1 MADISIDRRYWVE
14 DAVARAWP
22 PGQEV
27 FTGENNPKANY
38 ALDLN
43 IDGQVMTFIPSS
55 VINNGVYNPFSD
67 IRVSGK
73 SYYMPWFLDPNN
85 QKTLAEVGS
94 KVDLSKSD
102 VASYLKDRMGA
113 STDGILVPKGSI
125 PFDSQIVNAP
135 GKVQGIGNI
144 NGQNVYLNED
154 VNKQGRTYFTDPA
167 GQTREYI
174 APSGGGG
181 FLGGL
186 LGGLSDIGEG
196 IVGGIKDFG
205 GNIDQAV
212 RETVPGGWTT
222 AALLAAGYYGP
233 EAAGAGA
240 GGALTGTDL
249 AMADLAASTPAF
261 TGTTAGVGAAGAGG
275 GLMTGGS
282 TGTGFQATG
291 TTGLTGAGTTA
302 YGGLGAG
309 LGEATAAGGIGGS
322 AIGGLGLTG
331 GEAAF
336 GGLGADLGT
345 AGIAAGTGSLLG
357 TGAAAGGVA
366 AGAAGLTAAEAAK
379 AGLISGALNTV
390 GGLLQGETSKDAL
403 IDFSNRQA
411 ELANKTLE
419 MGKFQPVGVTT
430 RFGTS
435 AFTTDPTTG
444 AITPSYTLSPE
455 AKAYQDALAR
465 MGTTALTTGE
475 DVMNLGRQY
484 IGESPEAV
492 RNRYIQTQQALLA
505 PQQEQALAALRNR
518 QAATGRGG
526 LAFGATSDGMMATNP
541 EMAAYYNA
549 LAQTQRQ
556 LAANAETQY
565 QNQVNFGTGLMTN
578 ATTPFTNVFGAQKGV
593 ELAAQQPLE
602 LSTNF
607 ANTAATRGSD
617 MARNYAAAMAP
628 SLRAGYEAA
637 NYDPLATAVT
647 GAASNP
653 LTGYGLLSLTGL
665 VPGP

>member
-102 VASYLKDRMGA
+102 VASYLKDKMGA

-154 VNKQGRTYFTDPA
+154 VNKQGRTYFTDSS
-167 GQTREYI
+167 GQTKESL
-174 APSGGGG
+174 PNQGGGG
-181 FLGGL
+181 FFDDLFGGVFGGIADVGEGL
-186 LGGLSDIGEG
+186 LGG
-196 IVGGIKDFG
+196 VKDFG
-205 GNIDQAV
+205 RNVDQAV

-233 EAAGAGA
+233 EAAGAG
-240 GGALTGTDL
+240 GLTGTDAAL
-249 AMADLAASTPAF
+249 ADLAASTPAF
-261 TGTTAGVGAAGAGG
+261 TGAEAAAAGGLLSGAAGAE
-275 GLMTGGS
+275 MTAQQAAEMIAAEQAGS
-282 TGTGFQATG
+282 M
-291 TTGLTGAGTTA
+291 
-302 YGGLGAG
+302 
-309 LGEATAAGGIGGS
+309 TAAETLA
-322 AIGGLGLTG
+322 AIQA
-331 GEAAF
+331 EQA
-336 GGLGADLGT
+336 
-345 AGIAAGTGSLLG
+345 
-357 TGAAAGGVA
+357 A
-366 AGAAGLTAAEAAK
+366 AGAAGGIAGAGAGAAGAAAAGGAGGLTASQLAT
-379 AGLISGALNTV
+379 AGLISGGLNLA
-390 GGLLQGETSKDAL
+390 GGLLQGEATKDAMNQL
-403 IDFSNRQA
+403 AAQNAALA
-411 ELANKTLE
+411 EKTLQ

-455 AKAYQDALAR
+455 AKAYQDALAG
-465 MGTTALTTGE
+465 MGTQALTAGQGI
-475 DVMNLGRQY
+475 MNLGQQY
-484 IGESPEAV
+484 VGESPEAV
-492 RNRYIQTQQALLA
+492 RNRYLSTQRALLA
-505 PQQEQALAALRNR
+505 PQQEQTLAALRNR
-518 QAATGRGG
+518 QATTGRGG

-541 EMAAYYNA
+541 EMAAYYNS
-549 LAQTQRQ
+549 LAQTERQ

-565 QNQVNFGTGLMTN
+565 QNQVNFGTGLLGS

-607 ANTAATRGSD
+607 ANLAATRG
-617 MARNYAAAMAP
+617 AAQGANYATAMAP
-628 SLRAGYEAA
+628 SLQAQYNAITTILWLQVYKGQ
-637 NYDPLATAVT
+637 LVT
-647 GAASNP
+647 H
-653 LTGYGLLSLTGL
+653 
-665 VPGP
+665 